1 MTEGGYGWFTRRIK
15 KDGKLSE
22 ETFVL
27 PNITEIDFTIGAQL
41 TELPTIIYGA
51 ENNFVMDLG
60 TYKQYEIQVE
70 RVTPNNYDDSSK
82 LPEKWSNGK
91 WYQELEKFWD
101 FWQNLTYNKDGT
113 VHGGLGFCFKSADT
127 SLYPDVS
134 TNVFLTGS
142 MSPSF
147 SVQRLVVRMMLLVA
161 RTDRSDDEPID
172 LIDVIFDVNGHTYT
186 QSYPEGV
193 QMGLDYVS
201 SDLTAYL
208 PQDGSIFNGWRYNK
222 DGIVYDVGTIFT
234 VEEGMK
240 FTAEWTAPKYAE
252 AYLAPGEYSTVV
264 PTGISRIVAYIVGG
278 GGSGGKY
285 YFRGG
290 TQPVYAGGGGGS
302 GQVTVHEF
310 RNLTAGQT
318 INITVGSGGLYEEDG
333 EASCVDIGYNPVYA
347 YGGLK
352 GANASEG
359 AVAAGGAQYNK
370 GGSSTNKTDGTGEDG
385 AATDGLGIAG
395 KGAATLSERYMGGGG
410 GGAADL
416 NCTLA
421 VTNTIA
427 GGELSKDDENIGW
440 WTWATVLE
448 EKINCEA
455 SCTGI
460 TGKIGH
466 VRLKCTPT
474 SNGFFMYRVVLCD
487 QLGTRPRKEF
497 TFAGI
502 KADSDGAKISETFQS
517 KGGDSSAYLN
527 QVEMGR
533 LGGGG
538 SSSSYYDPSGN
549 NWLQG
554 MVPGGAGCV
563 ILAYVE

>member
-1 MTEGGYGWFTRRIK
+1 MTEGGYGWLTRRIK

-70 RVTPNNYDDSSK
+70 RATPNDYDDSSK
-82 LPEKWSNGK
+82 LPERWSNGK
-91 WYQELEKFWD
+91 WYQELENFWD
-101 FWQNLTYNKDGT
+101 FWQNLTYNEDGT
-113 VHGGLGFCFKSADT
+113 VHGGLKFCFKSADQT
-127 SLYPDVS
+127 LYPDVS

-142 MSPSF
+142 MSPTF
-147 SVQRLVVRMMLLVA
+147 SVQRLVVRMTLLVA

-172 LIDVIFDVNGHTYT
+172 LIDVTFDVNGHTYT
-186 QSYPEGV
+186 QSYPKGV

-201 SDLTAYL
+201 SDMTVYL

-222 DGIVYDVGTIFT
+222 DGAVYSVGTIFA
-234 VEEGMK
+234 VEEGMR
-240 FTAEWTAPKYAE
+240 FTAVWTAPKYAE
-252 AYLAPGEYSTVV
+252 AYLVPGEYSTVV
-264 PTGISRIVAYIVGG
+264 PTGISRIVAYIIGG

-302 GQVTVHEF
+302 GQVTTHEF

-318 INITVGSGGLYEEDG
+318 INITVGSGGLYEADG
-333 EASCVDIGYNPVYA
+333 GASCVDIGYNPIYA
-347 YGGLK
+347 NGGLK

-370 GGSSTNKTDGTGEDG
+370 GGSSTNKTDGAGEDG

-395 KGAATLSERYMGGGG
+395 KGAATLAERYMGGGG

-416 NCTLA
+416 NCTLTI
-421 VTNTIA
+421 TNTIA
-427 GGELSKDDENIGW
+427 GGELSKDDEDIGW
-440 WTWATVLE
+440 YFWKIVLE

-455 SCTGI
+455 SCIGVSL
-460 TGKIGH
+460 KPGH

-474 SNGFFMYRVVLCD
+474 SNGFFMYRVIICD
-487 QLGTRPRKEF
+487 SVGTFPRKEF
-497 TFAGI
+497 IFAGI
-502 KADSDGAKISETFQS
+502 KADSDGAEISETFQS

-527 QVEMGR
+527 QVGMGR